1 MPQAKPTE
9 SLKVVDG
16 QVEIQTARRLDRGQA
31 ERLIV
36 LIGRQI
42 ARMEAGL
49 AALRTKRDALQAL
62 LADLAEPKEGEA

>member
-1 MPQAKPTE
+1 MPQAKPVE

-31 ERLIV
+31 ERLLV

-62 LADLAEPKEGEA
+62 LADLAEPKEA